1 MALRYVVHED
11 QITPEI
17 RTKIQALAR
26 ILAEQRPTPGQ
37 VHALLRLVAKDTGFP
52 VSAVRA
58 VLALAKGPQT

>member
-17 RTKIQALAR
+17 RTKVQALAR

-37 VHALLRLVAKDTGFP
+37 VHALLRLAAKDTGFLR
-52 VSAVRA
+52 RA
-58 VLALAKGPQT
+58 YDVMMRRLTNE